1 LKNIFIKSVKRMWPL
16 SLVLLTIGIYKF
28 VSNYSTPLDTE
39 GLIRVLL
46 GLLILVLTPPGLV
59 AVVVYFDK
67 SSD

>member
-16 SLVLLTIGIYKF
+16 SLVLITIGIYKF
-28 VSNYSTPLDTE
+28 ISNYSTPLDTE
-39 GLIRVLL
+39 GFIRVSL
-46 GLLILVLTPPGLV
+46 GFLILALTPPVLV